1 MTNHVHLIFRIVDD
15 NKPIELWSTKVIQEK
30 INYIHQNPVEAGL
43 VFKAENYMY
52 SSAIDYAGDNGLLD
66 TITVFRALVQR

>member
-1 MTNHVHLIFRIVDD
+1 MQ
-15 NKPIELWSTKVIQEK
+15 LWSTKVIQEK

-52 SSAIDYAGDNGLLD
+52 SSAIDYAGENRLLD
-66 TITVFRALVQR
+66 NSTIFRALNQK